1 MDTPID
7 PATQIERQRKA
18 LTVEELAD
26 ILASSTKQVYS
37 LVKRGKILSI
47 RIASSIRFD
56 PASTAHWIRS
66 KTA

>member
-1 MDTPID
+1 MDTRVD
-7 PATQIERQRKA
+7 LATQIERRRKA

-26 ILASSTKQVYS
+26 MPALSTKQVYN
-37 LVKRGKILSI
+37 LVKRGKIPSI

-56 PASTAHWIRS
+56 PASTAHWVRS